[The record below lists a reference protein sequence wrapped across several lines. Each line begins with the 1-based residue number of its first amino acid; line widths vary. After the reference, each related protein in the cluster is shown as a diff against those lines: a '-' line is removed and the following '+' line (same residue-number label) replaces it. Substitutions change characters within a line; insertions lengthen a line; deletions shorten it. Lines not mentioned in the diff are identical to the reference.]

1 MVFDMFML
9 FCMLVTFIYIYFQ
22 LKWKITGGLVN
33 HKKES
38 LYGGVMAGTFAIILN
53 YYAVHAHENVYFG
66 LSMVVLILALM
77 FNSQAAYLLGGGIL
91 LLWLAFSPL
100 AMPTASVLALC
111 SILAGV
117 FLADLLAHRLG
128 PYPRAVILV
137 AVAASEYFVSIGIT
151 AGGYE
156 AALVAASYYMLLS
169 TVSAIAGI
177 SVIHYMQRS
186 HELYET
192 LSEDSTVD
200 GLTGLLNRR
209 VFEAELDALGKDEP
223 SVLILM
229 DIDHFKGFND
239 TYGHPEGDRTLKV
252 VSRKVKNI
260 VGKDGITAR
269 NGGEEFAILLK
280 GRSKEDALEIAE
292 RIRTSLE
299 NSRHI
304 TAAGKFVGVTASIG
318 IAAYPEQASSP
329 KNLYSQADEHL
340 YIAKKLG
347 RNQVCCES
355 SHELII
361 APSDNK
367 VK

>member
-1 MVFDMFML
+1 
-9 FCMLVTFIYIYFQ
+9 MLVTFIYIYFQ
-22 LKWKITGGLVN
+22 LKWKMTGWLVN
-33 HKKES
+33 PRRES
-38 LYGGVMAGTFAIILN
+38 LYGGVTAGTFAVILN

-100 AMPTASVLALC
+100 AMPAASVLAMFL
-111 SILAGV
+111 ILASV
-117 FLADLLAHRLG
+117 LLADLLLHRLG
-128 PYPRAVILV
+128 PYPRAVILI
-137 AVAASEYFVSIGIT
+137 AVVASEYFISIGIR
-151 AGGYE
+151 ANDYE
-156 AALVAASYYMLLS
+156 VALVAASYYMLLS
-169 TVSAIAGI
+169 TVSVVAGI

-229 DIDHFKGFND
+229 DIDHFKRFND

-280 GRSKEDALEIAE
+280 GRSKEDALEMAE
-292 RIRTSLE
+292 RIRTTLE

-304 TAAGKFVGVTASIG
+304 TAGGEYVGVTVSIG
-318 IAAYPEQASSP
+318 IASYPEQAASP
-329 KNLYSQADEHL
+329 KKLYSQADEHL

-355 SHELII
+355 SPELIT
-361 APSDNK
+361 PSVDK

>member
-1 MVFDMFML
+1 MAFNMFIL

-22 LKWKITGGLVN
+22 IKWKVTGWLAN
-33 HKKES
+33 PKRES

-111 SILAGV
+111 AILAGV
-117 FLADLLAHRLG
+117 FLADLLVHRLG

-151 AGGYE
+151 ADDYQV
-156 AALVAASYYMLLS
+156 ALVAASYYMLLS

-229 DIDHFKGFND
+229 DIDHFKRFND

-280 GRSKEDALEIAE
+280 GRSKEDALEMAE
-292 RIRTSLE
+292 RIRTTLE

-304 TAAGKFVGVTASIG
+304 TAGGEYVGVTVSIG
-318 IAAYPEQASSP
+318 IAAYPEQAASP
-329 KNLYSQADEHL
+329 KKLYSQADEHL

-355 SHELII
+355 SHELIT
-361 APSDNK
+361 PSVDNIK
-367 VK
+367 